1 MTKLDFVH
9 SELSP
14 CLICPLHSVPQV
26 IPVTVPALEEV
37 LRGCPGQLDHKEA
50 MAGLAT
56 QEKRVSLGI
65 QDHQDLTVFKDLL

>member
-1 MTKLDFVH
+1 M
-9 SELSP
+9 
-14 CLICPLHSVPQV
+14 
-26 IPVTVPALEEV
+26 TVPALEEV

-65 QDHQDLTVFKDLL
+65 QDHQDLAVFKDLL